1 MPAKKVLVVTTIECY
16 KPKSTVFDLL
26 NTDTN
31 KILLNKCYEK
41 LEGLK
46 QKALDYS
53 NGDFNDKID
62 NAEDLG
68 EAINEVF
75 SPKEYYHFIEEVNSI
90 GFNRLHTVYVPVTHL
105 SEKPAGFD
113 YFVGYAVPEELF
125 DIEHAE
131 EHEGIETDKAI
142 ALFEAHNQWM
152 RDNADIFDV
161 FIDGKDLEEAI
172 GVLRNL

>member
-16 KPKSTVFDLL
+16 KPKSTIFDSL
-26 NTDTN
+26 NSEAN
-31 KILLNKCYEK
+31 KVLLNKCYEK
-41 LEGLK
+41 LDGLK

-62 NAEDLG
+62 STEDLG
-68 EAINEVF
+68 QVIDDVF
-75 SPKEYYHFIEEVNSI
+75 SPAEYQPFIDQINAI
-90 GFNRLHTVYVPVTHL
+90 AFNQLHTVYVPVTHL
-105 SEKPAGFD
+105 NEKPAGFD

-142 ALFEAHNQWM
+142 AMFEAHNEWM
-152 RDNADIFDV
+152 RENADIFDV
-161 FIDGKDLEEAI
+161 FINGKDLEEAI
-172 GVLRNL
+172 EVLRNL